1 MALIVVVFLTLLIV
15 SFTMLAFATR
25 PSKLQKRLS
34 HRIQQIGAVSIVD
47 TEVEQASNLL
57 KAIKPNRY
65 PRLSKVLR
73 TVGIEARFELLLVQ
87 ADSKATV
94 AEVFLRCLGFA
105 TAGGVLVALLKLPV
119 MASGAAA
126 LVCGIAPLVIL
137 RFQRSSR
144 LKAFNN
150 ALPEAIDIMAR
161 ALRAGHSIGSAIEV
175 ISEQAQQPVAGE
187 FGHVS
192 REQSLGLPF
201 RESLMNMS
209 RRVASQDLQF
219 LITAMLVQKETGG
232 NLIEILDRTGYV
244 IRERLRIHGEV
255 RVKTA
260 QGRLT
265 GWILS
270 ALPVIMGTL
279 INLLNP
285 GFEGPLF
292 HDPLGKMFLYGGCGM
307 LVVGTLI
314 VRKIVDIQV

>member
-1 MALIVVVFLTLLIV
+1 MALVIFVFLALLIL
-15 SFTMLAFATR
+15 SFTMLALAAR
-25 PSKLQKRLS
+25 PSELQKRLS
-34 HRIQQIGAVSIVD
+34 ERIEQIGASSIVD
-47 TEVEQASNLL
+47 IEVEQATSLL
-57 KAIKPNRY
+57 KATRPDRH
-65 PRLSKVLR
+65 PRLSKLLAA
-73 TVGIEARFELLLVQ
+73 VGIEARLHPLLVQ
-87 ADSKATV
+87 ADSKSTV
-94 AEVFLRCLGFA
+94 AEVLLKCISCA
-105 TAGGVLVALLKLPV
+105 AGGSLVVALFKFPLT
-119 MASGAAA
+119 ASAAA
-126 LVCGIAPLVIL
+126 AVFSGVAPLLLL
-137 RFQRSSR
+137 RFQRSR
-144 LKAFNN
+144 RMKAFNN
-150 ALPEAIDIMAR
+150 ELPEAIDIMAR
-161 ALRAGHSIGSAIEV
+161 ALRAGHSVGSAIEV

-187 FGHVS
+187 FGQVS

-201 RESLMNMS
+201 RESLMNLS
-209 RRVASQDLQF
+209 RRVTSQDLQF

-285 GFEGPLF
+285 GFEEPLF
-292 HDPLGKMFLYGGCGM
+292 HDPLGKMLLYCGCGM
-307 LVVGTLI
+307 LIVGTLI

>member
-1 MALIVVVFLTLLIV
+1 MALILVVFVTLLIV

-34 HRIQQIGAVSIVD
+34 QRIQQIGAVSIVD

-73 TVGIEARFELLLVQ
+73 TVGIEERLELLLVQ

-105 TAGGVLVALLKLPV
+105 AAGGLLVALLKLPV

-126 LVCGIAPLVIL
+126 VICGIAPLVIL

-292 HDPLGKMFLYGGCGM
+292 HDPLGKMLLYCGCGM

-314 VRKIVDIQV
+314 VRKIVDIKV

>member
-1 MALIVVVFLTLLIV
+1 VALIVVVFLTLLIV

-65 PRLSKVLR
+65 PRLSKVLT

-126 LVCGIAPLVIL
+126 VVCGIAPLVIL

-161 ALRAGHSIGSAIEV
+161 ALRAGHSVGSAIEV

>member
-1 MALIVVVFLTLLIV
+1 MALILVVFVTLLIV

-25 PSKLQKRLS
+25 PSKLQKRLAQ
-34 HRIQQIGAVSIVD
+34 RIQQIGAVSIVD

-73 TVGIEARFELLLVQ
+73 TVGIEERLELLLVQ

-105 TAGGVLVALLKLPV
+105 AAGGLLVALLKLPV

-126 LVCGIAPLVIL
+126 VFCGIAPLVIL

-292 HDPLGKMFLYGGCGM
+292 HDPLGKMFLYCGCGM

-314 VRKIVDIQV
+314 VRKIVDIKV

>member
-65 PRLSKVLR
+65 PRLSKVLT

-126 LVCGIAPLVIL
+126 VVCGIAPLVIL

-161 ALRAGHSIGSAIEV
+161 ALRAGHSVGSAIEV

>member
-1 MALIVVVFLTLLIV
+1 VALIVVAFLTLLIV

-34 HRIQQIGAVSIVD
+34 QRIQQIGAVSIVD

-65 PRLSKVLR
+65 PRLSKILT
-73 TVGIEARFELLLVQ
+73 TVGIETRLELLLVQ

-105 TAGGVLVALLKLPV
+105 TAGGVLVALLKLPG

-126 LVCGIAPLVIL
+126 IICGIAPLVIL

-314 VRKIVDIQV
+314 VRKIVDIKV

>member
-1 MALIVVVFLTLLIV
+1 MALVISVFLTLLIL
-15 SFTMLAFATR
+15 SFAMLALASR
-25 PSKLQKRLS
+25 PSKSQKTVLQ
-34 HRIQQIGAVSIVD
+34 RIEQVSASSIVNP
-47 TEVEQASNLL
+47 EVEQATNLL

-65 PRLSKVLR
+65 PGLSKILAS
-73 TVGIEARFELLLVQ
+73 VGVEARLELLLVQ

-94 AEVFLRCLGFA
+94 AEVFLRCIGSA
-105 TAGGVLVALLKLPV
+105 VAGAVLVAVFKFPLI
-119 MASGAAA
+119 ASAVAGV
-126 LVCGIAPLVIL
+126 LGGIAPLLLL
-137 RFQRSSR
+137 RFQRSR
-144 LKAFNN
+144 RMKAFGN

-161 ALRAGHSIGSAIEV
+161 ALRAGHSVGSAIEV
-175 ISEQAQQPVAGE
+175 ISEQAQEPVAAE
-187 FGHVS
+187 FGQVS

-201 RESLMNMS
+201 RESLMNLS
-209 RRVASQDLQF
+209 RRITSQDLQF

-270 ALPVIMGTL
+270 ALPVIMGIL
-279 INLLNP
+279 INFINP
-285 GFEGPLF
+285 GFEEPLF
-292 HDPLGKMFLYGGCGM
+292 HDPLGKMFLYCGCGM

>member
-1 MALIVVVFLTLLIV
+1 
-15 SFTMLAFATR
+15 
-25 PSKLQKRLS
+25 
-34 HRIQQIGAVSIVD
+34 
-47 TEVEQASNLL
+47 
-57 KAIKPNRY
+57 
-65 PRLSKVLR
+65 
-73 TVGIEARFELLLVQ
+73 
-87 ADSKATV
+87 
-94 AEVFLRCLGFA
+94 
-105 TAGGVLVALLKLPV
+105 
-119 MASGAAA
+119 
-126 LVCGIAPLVIL
+126 
-137 RFQRSSR
+137 
-144 LKAFNN
+144 
-150 ALPEAIDIMAR
+150 MAR

-292 HDPLGKMFLYGGCGM
+292 HDPLGKMFLYCGCGM

-314 VRKIVDIQV
+314 VRKIVDIKV